1 MYTVQERLSLLKW
14 RLARENEKLLSLL
27 QAGLSLSRADKILS
41 AQTGRWQ
48 GRTPSRKSEK

>member
-1 MYTVQERLSLLKW
+1 VYTVQERLSLLQW

-27 QAGLSLSRADKILS
+27 QAEISLSRADKILS

-48 GRTPSRKSEK
+48 GRTPSRNSEK